1 MAIPTRKA
9 SHFKLVRNSFL
20 IGDAVKRDPYRVNRT
35 ARAYDSDSPVTDL
48 LPDLDPGGVATSCPV
63 FVAAVASP
71 NIRNRVGARLEP
83 LLKPFVLPLAR
94 VFDEAGQ

>member
-1 MAIPTRKA
+1 MIW
-9 SHFKLVRNSFL
+9 
-20 IGDAVKRDPYRVNRT
+20 DAVERDPYRVNRT
-35 ARAYDSDSPVTDL
+35 ARAYDSPVTDL
-48 LPDLDPGGVATSCPV
+48 LPDLDPGGVAKSCPV

-71 NIRNRVGARLEP
+71 NVRDRVGARLEP